1 MVENRPLLNVVSHI
15 ILIFGIVIVA
25 LPIWITFVASTHD
38 AVRMTQA
45 PIPML
50 PGGFFWENFKQ
61 TLFGSG
67 LSGSQSAPV
76 WRMLLNS
83 MMMALM
89 IAFGKIAISLIS
101 AFAIVY
107 FKFPFRMGFFWMIFI
122 TLMLPVEVRILPT
135 FEVVANLGML
145 NSYWGLSIPLIASAT
160 ATFMFRQVFL
170 TIPDEM
176 LESARIDGAGP
187 MRFFWDIVIP
197 LSRTNIAALFVI
209 LFIYGW
215 NQYLWPLLIT
225 TDSDMTTIVM
235 SIKQMLEAA
244 EQSPQWNII
253 MMTALLAMIP
263 PVFVVVAMQRLFV
276 QGLTETDK

>member
-1 MVENRPLLNVVSHI
+1 MIENRRILTIITHVILLSGVVMI
-15 ILIFGIVIVA
+15 AF
-25 LPIWITFVASTHD
+25 PIWITFVASTHTD
-38 AVRMTQA
+38 IRMTQV
-45 PIPML
+45 PLPLL
-50 PGGFFWENFKQ
+50 PGGHFWANMNE
-61 TLFGSG
+61 TLFGEGMAGSG
-67 LSGSQSAPV
+67 NVPV
-76 WRMLLNS
+76 WRMMANS
-83 MMMALM
+83 LVMALS
-89 IAFGKIAISLIS
+89 IALGKIAISLIS

-107 FKFPFRMGFFWMIFI
+107 FKFPFRMAFFWMIFI

-135 FEVVANLGML
+135 FQVVASLGML
-145 NSYWGLSIPLIASAT
+145 NTYAGLSIPLIASAT

-187 MRFFWDIVIP
+187 MRFFWDILLP

-225 TDSDMTTIVM
+225 TDASMTTIVM
-235 SIKQMLEAA
+235 SIKQMLESA
-244 EQSPQWNII
+244 EATPRWNII
-253 MMTALLAMIP
+253 MSTALLAMLP
-263 PVFVVVAMQRLFV
+263 PILVVVFMQKLFV